1 MEDFVD
7 QDTAKFDSYYET
19 KAAELKQRYGQR
31 IQDFMMMPIIDNIYK
46 KYNLKSD
53 DAAGSKILLATAG
66 WKDDTANLIKQ
77 NNPKVC
83 PLYQ

>member
-1 MEDFVD
+1 
-7 QDTAKFDSYYET
+7 
-19 KAAELKQRYGQR
+19 
-31 IQDFMMMPIIDNIYK
+31 MMMPIIDNIYK

-53 DAAGSKILLATAG
+53 DAAGSKILLSTAG
-66 WKDDTANLIKQ
+66 WKDDTANLRKQ